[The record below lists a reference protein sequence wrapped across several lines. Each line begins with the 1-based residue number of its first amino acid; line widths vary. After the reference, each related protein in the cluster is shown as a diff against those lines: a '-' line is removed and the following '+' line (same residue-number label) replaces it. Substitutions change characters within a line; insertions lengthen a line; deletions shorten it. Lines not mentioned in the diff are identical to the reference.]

1 MQQTSDL
8 TCLRLCCGRSV
19 CQCRSHARSLI
30 TLMSNSTAMDLALT
44 TARDFT
50 DRALT
55 VCTEGWAWLS
65 QASPVS
71 ASRAAAAA
79 AGPIGHAVEWVSSH
93 QRGLLVAAFLS
104 LCALIYYLSAHVR
117 RPHLMYAHTD
127 FNLWMMRQLPRLHR
141 AYWPTFYLT
150 HEVPQAAVGSFVRF
164 NPRVRKD
171 PGFQREI
178 LKMED
183 GEHIAL
189 DWLHP
194 IKNKKG
200 KKGGAAVA
208 PVVPECEDTTPIAFT
223 CHGLA
228 GHTDELNMQYLG
240 LAIRKISGAR
250 FAIMNRRGCAHD
262 MVLQNETIYL
272 WGCTA
277 DLKETLAHIKRRFPK
292 APLLGIGLSA
302 GSNLL
307 TKYLGETGL
316 DSLFDA
322 GFSVANSFDVGSTS
336 KSLHAK
342 PFYASIM
349 VNILLDLL
357 NRNLATFKKIQQRQE
372 IDAKQHETK
381 QEDAAAARSRLPSL
395 NLARVRQIKSVLE
408 WDEHFT
414 LLTHAHRG
422 FKNLEEL
429 YAAQST
435 TPELIANISVPLLN
449 LHALDDPIL
458 PAKRG
463 LDYTRA
469 LESNSH
475 VILATTIRGGHL
487 GFTEGLWPFNKATWL
502 ETLVAEWV
510 RAISTPEALEKLRA
524 LRRRDR
530 EAKEEIRL
538 AERERRIAAE
548 KERLKTAVA
557 SEQEHE
563 ESKSNGRSPQT
574 LRPRSPVLHPNPHQ
588 PPLQSTHNHHA
599 NLNHRHNNGNNHQ
612 HNGHSHSHQLE
623 LPTRQGSAH
632 PQQQKMNHQQQPSR
646 RSKSPSPAAAASAH
660 GHSHR
665 SNGHTAAAAAGS
677 LDFSFG
683 TDDLGI
689 GPIATY
695 LPSPTDSPP
704 AVSAADASPASQ
716 DSSYSLADY
725 ASLTGES
732 SQPPVM
738 HRARSDDSVEADDDV
753 SELPD
758 ASPIVPATPFAHP
771 HGYVAAA
778 AAYPD
783 ASPSPS
789 PSPTPSSPP
798 AVSSPVMSQ
807 SVVSVMFVPQGRTV
821 SPMLPTQETMDYER
835 EPEDEAEEE
844 APSPKATAA
853 SRGRAQPAWK
863 SGAAAAAG
871 PQQAQSRSQ
880 KRPVSAAHAAPAH
893 APVAAVPASP
903 AKRRRSDAAASADAA
918 PSSPSARPSRTTS
931 RTSSTP
937 NKKPN

>member
-1 MQQTSDL
+1 MDSAIEA
-8 TCLRLCCGRSV
+8 
-19 CQCRSHARSLI
+19 ARVFAQRAA
-30 TLMSNSTAMDLALT
+30 TAIA
-44 TARDFT
+44 
-50 DRALT
+50 
-55 VCTEGWAWLS
+55 EGWAWLS
-65 QASPVS
+65 LSSS
-71 ASRAAAAA
+71 AQMAAAA
-79 AGPIGHAVEWVSSH
+79 AGPLGEAMAWVSTNH
-93 QRGLLVAAFLS
+93 RALLLCSFVG

-117 RPHLMYAHTD
+117 RPHCTYAHTD
-127 FNLWMMRQLPRLHR
+127 FNLWMMRQLPRLQR

-194 IKNKKG
+194 LHNKG
-200 KKGGAAVA
+200 KKAAGSSAHVA
-208 PVVPECEDTTPIAFT
+208 PAPVPESEDTTPIAFT

-240 LAIRKISGAR
+240 LEIRRLSGAR

-336 KSLHAK
+336 RALHAK
-342 PFYASIM
+342 PFYANIM
-349 VNILLDLL
+349 VSILLDLL

-372 IDAKQHETK
+372 IEAQHHEKTRAEMKQ
-381 QEDAAAARSRLPSL
+381 QEQAEAAAAAQAASSRSRPPAL
-395 NLARVRQIKSVLE
+395 NLARVRKIKSVLE

-414 LLTHAHRG
+414 MLTHAHRG
-422 FKNLEEL
+422 FKSLDEF
-429 YAAQST
+429 YHAQST
-435 TPELIANISVPLLN
+435 TPDLIANISVPLLN

-458 PAKRG
+458 PAKRA

-502 ETLVAEWV
+502 ETLAAEWV
-510 RAISTPEALEKLRA
+510 RAMTTPEALEKMRA

-548 KERLKTAVA
+548 KEKLKA
-557 SEQEHE
+557 ELEHEE
-563 ESKSNGRSPQT
+563 ESKSNGRSHHPV
-574 LRPRSPVLHPNPHQ
+574 RPRSPVLHPNPNQ
-588 PPLQSTHNHHA
+588 PPLQHTHNQQHQHQNA
-599 NLNHRHNNGNNHQ
+599 NLNQRHSNGTNN
-612 HNGHSHSHQLE
+612 HSHSHQLE
-623 LPTRQGSAH
+623 LPSRQGSAC
-632 PQQQKMNHQQQPSR
+632 PQQKWNQQTSR
-646 RSKSPSPAAAASAH
+646 RSKSPSPAAAAANGHSHRASNGH
-660 GHSHR
+660 GHSH
-665 SNGHTAAAAAGS
+665 GHTAAAAAGS

-695 LPSPTDSPP
+695 LPSPTESPP
-704 AVSAADASPASQ
+704 AASAAAADTSSSSQ
-716 DSSYSLADY
+716 ESSYSLADY
-725 ASLTGES
+725 ASLSGES

-738 HRARSDDSVEADDDV
+738 HPARSDGVEDDDDDDEDDV
-753 SELPD
+753 AELPD
-758 ASPIVPATPFAHP
+758 ASPFVPATPFAHP
-771 HGYVAAA
+771 HGFVAAA
-778 AAYPD
+778 AVASYPD
-783 ASPSPS
+783 AA
-789 PSPTPSSPP
+789 PSPTPSTPP
-798 AVSSPVMSQ
+798 VASPVVSQ
-807 SVVSVMFVPQGRTV
+807 SIVSVMSVSHAPPRTA
-821 SPMLPTQETMDYER
+821 SPMLPTQETMDYEHQ
-835 EPEDEAEEE
+835 PEDADAE
-844 APSPKATAA
+844 APSPRAA
-853 SRGRAQPAWK
+853 AGRGRTQPAWK
-863 SGAAAAAG
+863 SGAAAAAAAAG
-871 PQQAQSRSQ
+871 PQQTQSRSQ
-880 KRPVSAAHAAPAH
+880 KRPVSAAHAASPH
-893 APVAAVPASP
+893 APAATVPASP
-903 AKRRRSDAAASADAA
+903 AKRRRSDASSADAA
-918 PSSPSARPSRTTS
+918 PSSPSSRPSRTTS

-937 NKKPN
+937 NKKKN